1 MRNKYVY
8 NKYQELQFL
17 NISVLSGDESLIN
30 NHFKPIRAKSLPL
43 CIYSLLTDKVLK
55 LFQQLFAFPDFLR
68 NYLLFKRIANQ

>member
-30 NHFKPIRAKSLPL
+30 NHFKTYPSQITSTL
-43 CIYSLLTDKVLK
+43 Y
-55 LFQQLFAFPDFLR
+55 LFPA
-68 NYLLFKRIANQ
+68 Y